1 MINGGHSGRHLATVV
16 AVSEDRRR
24 PDRSGR
30 ARMDVRPRSVI
41 AGWLPQSS
49 EKDSVNLVNLTVRPI
64 GLSGIQDVR
73 GQLYWRGRL
82 AIAGP

>member
-1 MINGGHSGRHLATVV
+1 MATVV
-16 AVSEDRRR
+16 AVGEGRREPVESPAGPGR
-24 PDRSGR
+24 DGR
-30 ARMDVRPRSVI
+30 APMDVRPRSVI

-82 AIAGP
+82 AIAGR